1 MKYASWLIGTISVC
15 LGSLFVRGNYR
26 NDFQKEYG
34 SDPFITLSGTLR
46 LKLFPGPPEY
56 SSIENGDRADFCWV
70 LDMDKESFILALNT
84 PVQELGLDYKD
95 IIKWPNASEVFLFP
109 DQNVDESIRKRNG
122 QHISISGYL
131 FHAHTAH
138 HYSPMLLTV
147 PERFYRI
154 GRDRLSLA
162 DEQLDSRGKAFVAR

>member
-1 MKYASWLIGTISVC
+1 MGTIGVC
-15 LGSLFVRGNYR
+15 LVFFLAWENHC

-34 SDPFITLSGTLR
+34 SDPFVTLSGTLR

-70 LDMDKESFILALNT
+70 LDLDKESFILALNT
-84 PVQELGLDYKD
+84 PVQELGLDFKD

-109 DQNVDESIRKRNG
+109 DQNVDDSFRKKNG

-147 PERFYRI
+147 PEHFYSHNTR
-154 GRDRLSLA
+154 
-162 DEQLDSRGKAFVAR
+162 Q